1 MARAFPGMTALLT
14 FVLITLV
21 ARLGYC
27 AGRMDGLRE
36 AFTAIDRG
44 EEAHDG
50 HHEGAWGVGRPTFS
64 LKEGM
69 GDNAPSH
76 VSREEAARAA

>member
-1 MARAFPGMTALLT
+1 MTALLT

-27 AGRMDGLRE
+27 TGRMEGLRE

-44 EEAHDG
+44 EEARDG
-50 HHEGAWGVGRPTFS
+50 HDEGAWGVGRPTF
-64 LKEGM
+64 
-69 GDNAPSH
+69 NAPSH
-76 VSREEAARAA
+76 VSRQEAARAA